1 MGSLRFRKM
10 MFTETMDSTDWNT
23 LVKLREELNNN
34 LMAHDADT
42 QEEFVKLLV
51 ESLGGK
57 GDRPVGAVNPTL
69 RPRRSVLY

>member
-1 MGSLRFRKM
+1 
-10 MFTETMDSTDWNT
+10 MDSTDWNT

-57 GDRPVGAVNPTL
+57 GDRPVGAVSTPL
-69 RPRRSVLY
+69 RPRRTVLY

>member
-1 MGSLRFRKM
+1 M

-51 ESLGGK
+51 ESLEGK
-57 GDRPVGAVNPTL
+57 GDRPVGAVSTPL
-69 RPRRSVLY
+69 PPRRSVLY